1 VEAILSSRLLN
12 SRGGTLLLGGA
23 AAVLAVIVVLVY
35 VSQYRNN
42 VNAGNTKVKVLVS
55 RSFIEKG
62 TPGNYIGRAELF
74 APQAILQ
81 KQILDGAITD
91 PAALRGRVAL
101 HDVNPGEQLTLA
113 DFSAPGVDTLP
124 TNLAKGERAV
134 GFSIDAPRGLVGNLT
149 AGDHVDVYG
158 IYNVDSIGRCG
169 SGPVLKLIMQNA
181 LIMRFPAAAGG
192 GLGGSRGQ
200 TVVLRANYQ
209 QAANIA
215 LTADAGR
222 IYLVARPG
230 ANAKATPPQLQTV
243 QQLLLGVSPVTVSS
257 RCAGARG

>member
-1 VEAILSSRLLN
+1 MESVLSSRLLN
-12 SRGGTLLLGGA
+12 SRGGTLLLGGG
-23 AAVLAVIVVLVY
+23 AAVLAAIVVLVY
-35 VSQYRNN
+35 VSQYRSN

-81 KQILDGAITD
+81 KQILDGAISD
-91 PAALRGRVAL
+91 PAALRNRVAL
-101 HDVNPGEQLTLA
+101 HDINPGEQLTLA
-113 DFSAPGVDTLP
+113 DFSVPGLDTLP

-134 GFSIDAPRGLVGNLT
+134 GFSIDASRGLVGNLT

-169 SGPVLKLIMQNA
+169 SGPVLKLLMQNA
-181 LIMRFPAAAGG
+181 LIMRFPTAGG
-192 GLGGSRGQ
+192 GGIGGSRGQ

-215 LTADAGR
+215 LTADTGR
-222 IYLVARPG
+222 IYLLARPA

-243 QQLLLGVSPVTVSS
+243 QQLLLGVNPVTVAS

>member
-1 VEAILSSRLLN
+1 MESVLSSRLLN

-23 AAVLAVIVVLVY
+23 AAVLAAIVVLVY
-35 VSQYRNN
+35 VSQYRHN

-81 KQILDGAITD
+81 KQIIDGAITD
-91 PAALRGRVAL
+91 PVSLRGRVAL
-101 HDVNPGEQLTLA
+101 HDINPGEQLTLA
-113 DFSAPGVDTLP
+113 DFSAPGVETLP

-134 GFSIDAPRGLVGNLT
+134 GFNIDASRGLIGNLS

-158 IYNVDSIGRCG
+158 IYNVDSLARCG
-169 SGPVLKLIMQNA
+169 SGPVLRLIMQNA

-215 LTADAGR
+215 LTADTGT
-222 IYLVARPG
+222 IYLLARPA
-230 ANAKATPPQLQTV
+230 ANAKPTPPQLQTV
-243 QQLLLGVSPVTVSS
+243 QQLLLGRAPVTVSS
-257 RCAGARG
+257 RCAGGRG